1 MGNQWAPSGLFCAL
15 NQQNIKESA
24 NVSGKTTDNP
34 MFVISLD
41 IDPLGQVKARIPDLE
56 KSAQLHNTLL
66 QGLFPDIR
74 VARLNVPGGILE
86 EAQQALVEQ
95 AMKRV
100 ELGGVQFKL
109 VGASGSA
116 KDGKF
121 YAVEAKYERAI
132 AQRFMN
138 WPQAAITY
146 FGVLV
151 SPCKVRIEASD
162 VRVIVVKDHEF
173 GTNDCRGWIS
183 RSIFRALQ
191 ERSRANGRV
200 RARPAI
206 QKKKR
211 AVELPSALDDAV

>member
-1 MGNQWAPSGLFCAL
+1 MGNRAL
-15 NQQNIKESA
+15 PDCSVPTTQNKRRAQMFTTAKENA
-24 NVSGKTTDNP
+24 
-34 MFVISLD
+34 MFVVSLD
-41 IDPLGQVKARIPDLE
+41 IDSMGKATERIPDLE

-66 QGLFPDIR
+66 QGLFPEIR
-74 VARLNVPGGILE
+74 VARLHVPAGVLE
-86 EAQQALVEQ
+86 EYQEALVEKT
-95 AMKRV
+95 MKRV
-100 ELGGVQFKL
+100 DINGTQFKL

-132 AQRFMN
+132 AERFLN

-162 VRVIVVKDHEF
+162 VRVIVVKDYEF

-183 RSIFRALQ
+183 RSLFQALQ
-191 ERSRANGRV
+191 SRSR
-200 RARPAI
+200 
-206 QKKKR
+206 
-211 AVELPSALDDAV
+211 

>member
-1 MGNQWAPSGLFCAL
+1 MLT
-15 NQQNIKESA
+15 A
-24 NVSGKTTDNP
+24 NATDNA

-41 IDPLGQVKARIPDLE
+41 IDPMGQAKTRMPDLE

-74 VARLNVPGGILE
+74 VARLNVPGSVLDE
-86 EAQQALVEQ
+86 SQQALVES

-100 ELGGVQFKL
+100 NVDGEQFKL

-132 AQRFMN
+132 AERFLN

-151 SPCKVRIEASD
+151 SPCKVRIEATNA
-162 VRVIVVKDHEF
+162 RVIVVPDHEF

-183 RSIFRALQ
+183 RSFFQALQ
-191 ERSRANGRV
+191 QRAHENS
-200 RARPAI
+200 
-206 QKKKR
+206 K
-211 AVELPSALDDAV
+211 ELPSGRLY